1 MQNIVRQLI
10 NEVSCE
16 HKEGRLYD
24 ETIKTFSIGEK
35 RKIVVKEQKGL
46 HHRVNVRAYIYDPH
60 EETSYDADGEEYT
73 VHEEW
78 RWVFDEDT
86 ACYDY
91 LIDHAIAKAYG
102 VLMCAMV

>member
-10 NEVSCE
+10 TEVSCE
-16 HKEGRLYD
+16 YKEGRLYD
-24 ETIKTFSIGEK
+24 ETIKTFGIGDK
-35 RKIVVKEQKGL
+35 RKIVVTEQNGM

-60 EETSYDADGEEYT
+60 EETWYDQDGEECSK
-73 VHEEW
+73 HEEW

-86 ACYDY
+86 ACHDY
-91 LIDHAIAKAYG
+91 RVDHAIAKAYG